1 MAKTLVIAEKPSV
14 AADIARAL
22 GGQSGAFARH
32 RGYFENGDMVV
43 TSAVGHLLEQS
54 PPPEAEVARGKWL
67 LRNLPVL
74 PERFDL
80 TPIPKTV
87 DQLKIVE
94 KLFARADIAAVIN
107 ACDAG
112 REGELIFK
120 NLLRHLRGKRRGK
133 RDTAPD
139 EMAPVRRLWLQSMT
153 VDAIRKGFASLR
165 DDAEMAPL
173 ESAAVCRSQAD
184 WLVGINS
191 TRAMTALNSTGGGFL
206 LTTVGRVQTPTLTII
221 VDRESE
227 IQKFVAAD
235 YWEVKAVFEAAAGRY
250 DGRWIDPTIAAA
262 KKSPAKAG
270 DKSANAADAAD
281 EAKKPERIWD
291 EARAQEIADKCRGAI
306 GEATET
312 RAERRTAPPR
322 LFDLTSL
329 QREANLRH
337 GFSARATLSAA
348 QGLYERHKL
357 LTYPRTDSRA
367 LPEDYPQTAREAT
380 RKIAAFGDATSSFA
394 ARIIA
399 NDWIVGQNKAIFN
412 NAKVSDHFAI
422 IPTGVAPKESLREPE
437 RKIYDL
443 VLRRFLGVFFPPA
456 RHVAVERRTVVAGE
470 TFISRGKVVVD
481 PGWWEVAGGGGGED
495 LPPLATDEKPRAI
508 EVESI
513 AKQTQPPP
521 RYTEATLLAAMEGAG
536 RFVEDDALR
545 EALREK
551 GIGTPATRASIIE
564 GLLREKY
571 IVRERRELI
580 PGAKAFSLVRLL
592 RALSV
597 EELTQPGLTGEW
609 ESKLRRIERAD
620 FDGESFLREIREM
633 TKRIVAA
640 AKSCEDV
647 DTVAADGAPLA
658 EPCPRCGKGELLA
671 SHLRFFCR
679 ACDFFVWKTVAGRE
693 TARVEMEE
701 ILRSETK
708 SIGPLEGF
716 RSRLGR
722 EFTSVLKL
730 GAEGQN
736 RLELDFSDSD
746 EKNGKGAAAPP
757 RAELTAR
764 EGLGPC
770 PKCGATVRDWDGRY
784 LCENTAAESDPVCDF
799 SFPKMILQRAIAA
812 AELAAMLNEGKSAT
826 LPGFVSKKT
835 RRPFKAALALEPK
848 TGKLSFVFEPRAGGA
863 AKKPFAKK
871 APAKK
876 AAAKKAPAKKAAKR
890 APRKA
895 AAKKPAG
902 DST

>member
-43 TSAVGHLLEQS
+43 TSAVGHLLRIT
-54 PPPEAEVARGKWL
+54 PPDGVEVARGKWL
-67 LRNLPVL
+67 MKNLPVL

-80 TPIPKTV
+80 EPIAQTA

-94 KLFARADIAAVIN
+94 KLFARADIDAVIN

-120 NLLRHLRGKRRGK
+120 NLLRHLRGKRK
-133 RDTAPD
+133 AARDEAP
-139 EMAPVRRLWLQSMT
+139 PVRRLWLQSMT
-153 VDAIRKGFASLR
+153 PTAIRKGFDSLR
-165 DDAEMAPL
+165 DDSEMHPL
-173 ESAAVCRSQAD
+173 ADAARCRDAAD

-191 TRAMTALNSTGGGFL
+191 TRAMTALNSTGGNFL

-262 KKSPAKAG
+262 KKSTAKAG
-270 DKSANAADAAD
+270 DKSDAAD
-281 EAKKPERIWD
+281 ETKKPERIWN

-312 RAERRTAPPR
+312 RVERRTAPPP

-329 QREANLRH
+329 QREANRRH

-380 RKIAAFGDATSSFA
+380 SKIAAFGDSTSSFA

-399 NDWIVGQNKAIFN
+399 NDWIVGQNKAVFN

-495 LPPLATDEKPRAI
+495 LPPLATDEKPRAV

-551 GIGTPATRASIIE
+551 GIGTPATRAATIE

-571 IVRERRELI
+571 IVREQRELI
-580 PGAKAFSLVRLL
+580 PGTKAFSLVRLL
-592 RALSV
+592 RVLSV

-658 EPCPRCGKGELLA
+658 EACPRCGKGELLA

-736 RLELDFSDSD
+736 RLELDFSDSE

-799 SFPKMILQRAIAA
+799 SFPKMILQRAIAP

-848 TGKLSFVFEPRAGGA
+848 TGKLSFVFEPRVGGA
-863 AKKPFAKK
+863 AKKSFAKK

-876 AAAKKAPAKKAAKR
+876 AAAKKTAAKKAAKR

-902 DST
+902 DSL

>member
-43 TSAVGHLLEQS
+43 TSAVGHLLRIT
-54 PPPEAEVARGKWL
+54 PPDGVEVARGKWL
-67 LRNLPVL
+67 MKNLPVL

-80 TPIPKTV
+80 EPIAQTA

-94 KLFARADIAAVIN
+94 KLFARADIDAVIN

-120 NLLRHLRGKRRGK
+120 NLLSHLRGKRK
-133 RDTAPD
+133 AVRD
-139 EMAPVRRLWLQSMT
+139 EEAPVRRLWLQSMT
-153 VDAIRKGFASLR
+153 PTAIRKGFDSLR
-165 DDAEMAPL
+165 DDSEMHPL
-173 ESAAVCRSQAD
+173 ADAARCRDAAD

-191 TRAMTALNSTGGGFL
+191 TRAMTALNSTSGGFL

-227 IQKFVAAD
+227 IQKFVSAD

-250 DGRWIDPTIAAA
+250 DGRWMDPAIAAA
-262 KKSPAKAG
+262 KKSTAKAG
-270 DKSANAADAAD
+270 DKSADAAD
-281 EAKKPERIWD
+281 ETKKPERIWD
-291 EARAQEIADKCRGAI
+291 EARAQEIADKCRGEI
-306 GEATET
+306 GEASET
-312 RAERRTAPPR
+312 RAERRTAPPP

-329 QREANLRH
+329 QREANRRH

-348 QGLYERHKL
+348 QALYERHKL

-394 ARIIA
+394 ARIVA
-399 NDWIVGQNKAIFN
+399 NNWIVDQNKAIFN

-443 VLRRFLGVFFPPA
+443 VLRRFLGAFFPPA

-470 TFISRGKVVVD
+470 TFMSRGKVVVD

-495 LPPLATDEKPRAI
+495 LPPLATDEKPRAV

-551 GIGTPATRASIIE
+551 GIGTPATRAATIE

-571 IVRERRELI
+571 IVREQRELI
-580 PGAKAFSLVRLL
+580 PGTKAFSLVRLL

-799 SFPKMILQRAIAA
+799 SFPKMILQRAIAP

-876 AAAKKAPAKKAAKR
+876 TAAKKTAAKKAPAKKAAKR

>member
-43 TSAVGHLLEQS
+43 TSAVGHLLRIT
-54 PPPEAEVARGKWL
+54 PPDGVEVARGKWL
-67 LRNLPVL
+67 MKNLPVL

-80 TPIPKTV
+80 EPIAQTA

-94 KLFARADIAAVIN
+94 KLFARADIDAVIN

-120 NLLRHLRGKRRGK
+120 NLLRHLRGKRK
-133 RDTAPD
+133 AARDEAP
-139 EMAPVRRLWLQSMT
+139 PVRRLWLQSMT
-153 VDAIRKGFASLR
+153 PTAIRKGFDSLR
-165 DDAEMAPL
+165 DDSEMHPL
-173 ESAAVCRSQAD
+173 ADAARCRDAAD

-250 DGRWIDPTIAAA
+250 AGRWIDPKIAAA
-262 KKSPAKAG
+262 KKSTAKAG
-270 DKSANAADAAD
+270 DKSANAD

-312 RAERRTAPPR
+312 RAERRTAPPP

-380 RKIAAFGDATSSFA
+380 SKIAAFGDSNSSFA

-399 NDWIVGQNKAIFN
+399 NNWIVGQNKAVFN

-551 GIGTPATRASIIE
+551 GIGTPATRAATIE

-571 IVRERRELI
+571 IVREQRELI
-580 PGAKAFSLVRLL
+580 PGTKAFSLVRLL
-592 RALSV
+592 RVLSV

-736 RLELDFSDSD
+736 RLELDFSDSE

-848 TGKLSFVFEPRAGGA
+848 TGKLSFVFEPRTGGA
-863 AKKPFAKK
+863 AKKSFAKK

-876 AAAKKAPAKKAAKR
+876 TAAKKTPAKKAAKR

-895 AAKKPAG
+895 AAKKSAG

>member
-43 TSAVGHLLEQS
+43 TSAVGHLLRIT
-54 PPPEAEVARGKWL
+54 PPDGVEVARGKWL
-67 LRNLPVL
+67 MKNLPVL

-80 TPIPKTV
+80 EPIAQTA

-94 KLFARADIAAVIN
+94 KLFARADIDAVIN

-120 NLLRHLRGKRRGK
+120 NLLRHLRGKRK
-133 RDTAPD
+133 AARDEAP
-139 EMAPVRRLWLQSMT
+139 PVRRLWLQSMT
-153 VDAIRKGFASLR
+153 PTAIRKGFDSLR
-165 DDAEMAPL
+165 DDSEMHPL
-173 ESAAVCRSQAD
+173 ADAARCRDAAD

-227 IQKFVAAD
+227 IQKFVSAD

-250 DGRWIDPTIAAA
+250 AGRWMDPKIAAA
-262 KKSPAKAG
+262 KKSTAKAG
-270 DKSANAADAAD
+270 DKSANAD

-312 RAERRTAPPR
+312 RAERRTAPPP

-380 RKIAAFGDATSSFA
+380 SKIAAFGDSNSSFA

-399 NDWIVGQNKAIFN
+399 NNWIVGQNKAVFN

-495 LPPLATDEKPRAI
+495 LPPLATDEKPRAV

-551 GIGTPATRASIIE
+551 GIGTPATRAATIE

-571 IVRERRELI
+571 IVREQRELI

-592 RALSV
+592 RVLSV

-736 RLELDFSDSD
+736 RLELDFSDSE

-799 SFPKMILQRAIAA
+799 SFPKMILQRAIAP

-848 TGKLSFVFEPRAGGA
+848 TGKLSFVFEPRTGGA
-863 AKKPFAKK
+863 AKKSFAKK

-876 AAAKKAPAKKAAKR
+876 TAAKKTAAKKAAKR

-895 AAKKPAG
+895 AAKKSAG